1 MLIPYPLTPTHDLV
15 LLIDPCYFSKFLLPC
30 ISFKAVKVCIQTQQG
45 FARGLSDGLSKIVKS
60 KENLRF
66 ISRNAIQNT
75 FKAVTVRVPIG
86 LEALNFQISK
96 HRSFFF
102 NVLVT
107 VRVIL

>member
-60 KENLRF
+60 KENLRTSAQVLIQVIPNIHFEKKSLFLSCCNFDPKSFRF
-66 ISRNAIQNT
+66 ISR
-75 FKAVTVRVPIG
+75 
-86 LEALNFQISK
+86 
-96 HRSFFF
+96 
-102 NVLVT
+102 
-107 VRVIL
+107 